1 MIYPNNMG
9 IWTDSTIKHD
19 VFTEKNGDVPYTYD
33 IYLTIASWDGSGY
46 ALLTLRQKF
55 DEI

>member
-33 IYLTIASWDGSGY
+33 IYI
-46 ALLTLRQKF
+46 
-55 DEI
+55 